1 MALATRPITAAVF
14 AVVLLA
20 FGVWSYA
27 QVAIAPRL
35 VTPVVLAG
43 PDIGFRMQAQKGGTP
58 VGQLVV
64 RIDGQWRVV
73 EFGQVPLPLGK

>member
-1 MALATRPITAAVF
+1 MALTIRPVAAVMF
-14 AVVLLA
+14 GVALLA
-20 FGVWSYA
+20 CGAWAYA
-27 QVAIAPRL
+27 QVAIAPQP

-43 PDIGFRMQAQKGGTP
+43 PDIGFRMEAQKAGKP

-73 EFGQVPLPLGK
+73 EFGQGLLPLGK